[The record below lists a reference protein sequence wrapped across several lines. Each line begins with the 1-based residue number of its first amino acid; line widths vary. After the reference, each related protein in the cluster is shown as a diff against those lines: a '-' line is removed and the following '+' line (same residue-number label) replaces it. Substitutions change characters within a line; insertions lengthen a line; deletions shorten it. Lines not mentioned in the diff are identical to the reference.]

1 MTSCLTGGYQ
11 KIQMCQIHSVIKGV
25 YTKEEG
31 LQLQQYLPDNKIL
44 SVTKI
49 ITYVDYGMN
58 CVVYTGTPTTQARA
72 FTSPWIVSRA
82 SLFFG
87 GGKRVWQ
94 TSIAIPVSTVC
105 RERYNQNTARHFHV
119 TSQKQMEKDLTTIV
133 NQAAI
138 SCGYEELKPEQ
149 ANIIINKRRSPLLVP
164 VPQPKQVAGCLDRL
178 S

>member
-87 GGKRVWQ
+87 GRKK
-94 TSIAIPVSTVC
+94 S
-105 RERYNQNTARHFHV
+105 
-119 TSQKQMEKDLTTIV
+119 L
-133 NQAAI
+133 
-138 SCGYEELKPEQ
+138 
-149 ANIIINKRRSPLLVP
+149 ANINSDSCFNSLQKTLQSKFATSVFMWRHKSKWRKIWLLSWTKLRYLVDTSSWS
-164 VPQPKQVAGCLDRL
+164 QSKLTL
-178 S
+178 SSTNDDHLYSFLFHNPNR